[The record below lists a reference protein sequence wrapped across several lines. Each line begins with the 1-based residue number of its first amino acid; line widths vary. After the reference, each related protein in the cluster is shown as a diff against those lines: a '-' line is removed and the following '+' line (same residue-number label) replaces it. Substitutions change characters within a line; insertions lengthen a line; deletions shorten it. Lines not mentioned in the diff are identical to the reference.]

1 VEQEAG
7 PKPEQKTDTE
17 GQEALEVQMTS
28 NGILRRALFK
38 ESAEKLTDNPMVHYH
53 LGMVYYK
60 IGDPNLAK
68 GALQRALQLR
78 RDFPGAE
85 EAQQVLTQIS

>member
-1 VEQEAG
+1 
-7 PKPEQKTDTE
+7 
-17 GQEALEVQMTS
+17 L
-28 NGILRRALFK
+28 K
-38 ESAEKLTDNPMVHYH
+38 ESAEQLTDNPMVHYH

-60 IGDPNLAK
+60 IGDTNLAK
-68 GALQRALQLR
+68 GTLQRALQLR